1 MSKIETNSPAKYIAK
16 SEDGSVWVVGDFQHE
31 FFIAL
36 ISNSSL
42 RIVRVPENEIVTE
55 IPRLGYAVQGRFWVP
70 PAGPFYWAVPPA
82 EEQPANPNTE
92 SNQE

>member
-1 MSKIETNSPAKYIAK
+1 MSKIETNSPARYIAK
-16 SEDGSVWVVGDFQHE
+16 NEDGSMWVVGDFQHE

-55 IPRLGYAVQGRFWVP
+55 IPRVGYTVRGRFWTP
-70 PAGPFYWAVPPA
+70 PMGPFYWAVPPA
-82 EEQPANPNTE
+82 EAQLTAPNTE
-92 SNQE
+92 QE